1 MVAICPLLKLGDSKL
16 MEQCETTLF
25 LGYLF
30 WKNSNNFI
38 TLIHTIIRD
47 RQDYYI
53 IIEKIELMISSNS
66 LS

>member
-1 MVAICPLLKLGDSKL
+1 

-25 LGYLF
+25 LEYLF
-30 WKNSNNFI
+30 WKDSNNFI
-38 TLIHTIIRD
+38 TLIHIILRD
-47 RQDYYI
+47 RRQDYYI

>member
-1 MVAICPLLKLGDSKL
+1 

-25 LGYLF
+25 LEYLF